1 MKNPIFVGNV
11 MKMKIHR
18 EGHRILLILLISL
31 LIINLTYY
39 SFFKKEEW
47 VSWVVSGLSL
57 CFFLMIMHF
66 FRKPERIVEKN
77 KNSIYSPAD
86 GTIVAIEEVE
96 ENSYFRETRLQVSIF
111 MSPLNMH
118 MNLFPLSGI
127 VDFVEHE
134 RGKHWVAWIPKS
146 SKENERT
153 SVVIRHK
160 NDIQI
165 MVRQIA
171 GAVAR
176 RIVTYCKTGTEVI
189 QGDELGFIK
198 FGSRVDMFLP
208 LDMELNVKLDQ
219 KVQANKTLI
228 ASFKD

>member
-1 MKNPIFVGNV
+1 M
-11 MKMKIHR
+11 
-18 EGHRILLILLISL
+18 IL
-31 LIINLTYY
+31 
-39 SFFKKEEW
+39 
-47 VSWVVSGLSL
+47 
-57 CFFLMIMHF
+57 HF

-77 KNSIYSPAD
+77 KNKIYAPAD

-96 ENSYFRETRLQVSIF
+96 ENTYFKETRLQISIF

-118 MNLFPLSGI
+118 MNLFPLSGV
-127 VDFVEHE
+127 VDFVKHE
-134 RGKHWVAWIPKS
+134 GGKHWVAWIPKS

-153 SVVIRHK
+153 SVVIRHE
-160 NDIQI
+160 NEIQI

-176 RIVTYCKTGTEVI
+176 RIVTYCKTGGEVI

-198 FGSRVDMFLP
+198 FGSRVDLFLP
-208 LDMELNVKLDQ
+208 VEMKLKVKLDQ

-228 ASFKD
+228 ASFKE